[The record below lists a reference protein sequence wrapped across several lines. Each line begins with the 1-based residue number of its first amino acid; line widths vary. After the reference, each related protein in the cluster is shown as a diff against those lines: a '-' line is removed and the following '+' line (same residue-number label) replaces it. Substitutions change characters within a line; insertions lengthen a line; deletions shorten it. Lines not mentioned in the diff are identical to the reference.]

1 MSGPLGTS
9 GGGAAGV
16 TSVTAGNGITVTGTT
31 TPTIAAS
38 IAAGTGVSIAGT
50 TTLTVSATGVNS
62 VSAGTGISVS
72 GTTALTVSATGV
84 NSVSAG
90 TGISVSGTTALTV
103 SATGVNSIVAGTAIS
118 VSGTTT
124 MTVTNTGVTAL
135 AGTGI
140 SVSAATGSVT
150 VTPTYAAP
158 TALTI
163 GGTVVTGAAA
173 SVANSAHVHAMP
185 GSATAGASAVGDTAA
200 TGTASTVALSDH
212 RHSREAFGTPVALSG
227 SVSAGSATTVT
238 RSDHQHGGAVA
249 FPLGTAAAPSLA
261 PSGDSDTG
269 IWSPG
274 ANSVAISTSGVRRI
288 LVQSN
293 ASGDGNL
300 AVNAGGTV
308 SYPFEAYATVDGIIT
323 QFGGTG
329 GGFYYANYAN
339 NSAYFLGFG
348 AGATPSTALSFGTS
362 MAMPFYILTNNTGR
376 VTITTAGNVGIG
388 PWFTP
393 SYQLELSTNSAAKPT
408 SSSWTI
414 SSDARIKT
422 VIGDWQPGL
431 ATVRQLQ
438 PKQYRLNGLYGS
450 VDDGKVHVSV
460 IAQEALPILPEMIG
474 TYQWSPTRE
483 VEEIG
488 PTGERHTRTEPDPT
502 AEVTTLY
509 NLDTNALQWTL
520 VNAVKELA
528 AQNAAMQVRIDAL
541 EAKP

>member
-1 MSGPLGTS
+1 MPGPLGTS

-62 VSAGTGISVS
+62 
-72 GTTALTVSATGV
+72 
-84 NSVSAG
+84 
-90 TGISVSGTTALTV
+90 
-103 SATGVNSIVAGTAIS
+103 IVAGTAIS
-118 VSGTTT
+118 TSGSTTI
-124 MTVTNTGVTAL
+124 TVNNTGVTSL

-158 TALTI
+158 TALAI
-163 GGTVVTGAAA
+163 GSTVVTGAAA

-200 TGTASTVALSDH
+200 TGSAATLALSDH
-212 RHSREAFGTPVALSG
+212 RHSREAFGTPIALSG
-227 SVSAGSATTVT
+227 AVGAGSATTVT
-238 RSDHQHGGAVA
+238 RSDHQHGGTLA
-249 FPLGTAAAPSLA
+249 FPLGSAASPSIT

-274 ANSVAISTSGVRRI
+274 ANSVAISTSGVKRI
-288 LVQSN
+288 LVTSN

-300 AVNAGGTV
+300 AVNAGGSA
-308 SYPFEAYATVDGIIT
+308 SYPFEAYATVDGIVT

-339 NSAYFLGFG
+339 SSQYFLGFG
-348 AGATPSTALSFGTS
+348 GGATPSTALAFGTS
-362 MAMPFYILTNNTGR
+362 SAMPFYILTNNTGR
-376 VTITTAGNVGIG
+376 VTVTTAGNVGIG
-388 PWFTP
+388 TWFTP

-460 IAQEALPILPEMIG
+460 IAQDALPILPEMIG
-474 TYQWSPTRE
+474 TYQWAPTRE
-483 VEEIG
+483 VEEIS